1 MLVEK
6 GTDKALA
13 ITQEQLRSETLKT
26 KTDIS

>member
-6 GTDKALA
+6 GTHKAFA